1 MSFISDYLLI
11 TPASGKIDSTSTQIA
26 PIFSQGTSKPNKIDP
41 VFSKI
46 APAPTQIAP
55 IFSQGTSKPNKI
67 DPDFSKIAPAPT
79 QIAPVFSLGTS
90 KPNKI
95 DPDFSKIT
103 SLSNKMNIKSQ
114 MLGQLIILI
123 YLSPATT
130 PHKQVAYCQKPVAS
144 RQPPNYPP
152 INSFSGIRSC
162 SVYLP
167 SSKVATKFLLIW

>member
-26 PIFSQGTSKPNKIDP
+26 PFFSQEISKPNKTDP
-41 VFSKI
+41 I
-46 APAPTQIAP
+46 
-55 IFSQGTSKPNKI
+55 
-67 DPDFSKIAPAPT
+67 
-79 QIAPVFSLGTS
+79 
-90 KPNKI
+90 
-95 DPDFSKIT
+95 FSKIT

-114 MLGQLIILI
+114 ILGQLIILI

>member
-26 PIFSQGTSKPNKIDP
+26 PFFSQGTSKPNKIDP

-67 DPDFSKIAPAPT
+67 DPDFSKI
-79 QIAPVFSLGTS
+79 
-90 KPNKI
+90 
-95 DPDFSKIT
+95 T

-114 MLGQLIILI
+114 ILGQLIILI

-130 PHKQVAYCQKPVAS
+130 PHKQVAYCQKPV
-144 RQPPNYPP
+144 
-152 INSFSGIRSC
+152 
-162 SVYLP
+162 
-167 SSKVATKFLLIW
+167 

>member
-26 PIFSQGTSKPNKIDP
+26 PFFSQGTSKPNKIDP

-55 IFSQGTSKPNKI
+55 VFSQ
-67 DPDFSKIAPAPT
+67 
-79 QIAPVFSLGTS
+79 GTS

-114 MLGQLIILI
+114 ILGQLIILI

-130 PHKQVAYCQKPVAS
+130 PHKQVAYCQKPV
-144 RQPPNYPP
+144 
-152 INSFSGIRSC
+152 
-162 SVYLP
+162 
-167 SSKVATKFLLIW
+167 